1 MTTPDPIPPSDGGLR
16 SRHRP
21 VLGDLAKDTTELD
34 LWALDDDDMPMG
46 DDLDPAPPVK
56 LVPSRSEGQVP
67 PRRENTGESPRKERF
82 GKPKTDTASDVAAA
96 QPAVRIQM
104 NVGKIPQ
111 SRRGHGMSAGSGKPE
126 ADFDDL
132 DQWDEDS
139 GDEEPLELPRIE
151 DVPADE
157 VPVPVVHEPET
168 TEEPEP
174 PARQDVVAQATKPPA
189 HETDE
194 FSPPVRPSA
203 DPVSLRP
210 HLRLS
215 KFERIGMVALGVLLL
230 GLGIGA
236 YVFSVNRLPSQSLYT
251 DDVKFPVKGTLV
263 VVKGATSYWR
273 APILDSATPDVVRR
287 GTVIIPVVEVSTTS
301 GNGAMRAVF
310 RDEARKTIGDS
321 ITHEVRGAGVVKF
334 VSTAGFEDSGMHSA
348 YRAGGG
354 RPWTVEILEA
364 PSTESPS
371 TEFRRLFQINLSTE
385 TR

>member
-1 MTTPDPIPPSDGGLR
+1 
-16 SRHRP
+16 
-21 VLGDLAKDTTELD
+21 LAKDTTELD
-34 LWALDDDDMPMG
+34 LWALDDDDISME
-46 DDLDPAPPVK
+46 DDLPSAPPVR
-56 LVPSRSEGQVP
+56 LVPNRSDAQLP
-67 PRRENTGESPRKERF
+67 PRRENIGEKPRKDRLGE
-82 GKPKTDTASDVAAA
+82 PQDETASDVSAA

-111 SRRGHGMSAGSGKPE
+111 ARRGQGMTAGSGKPE

-132 DQWDEDS
+132 DQWDNDSSDEDS
-139 GDEEPLELPRIE
+139 LELPRIE
-151 DVPADE
+151 DLPADSE
-157 VPVPVVHEPET
+157 PVPVVIEPET
-168 TEEPEP
+168 AKSLETPAQQPVAETIQP
-174 PARQDVVAQATKPPA
+174 PAP
-189 HETDE
+189 ETDE

-230 GLGIGA
+230 GLGVGA
-236 YVFSVNRLPSQSLYT
+236 YVFSLNRLPSQSLYT
-251 DDVKFPVKGTLV
+251 DDVEFPIKGTLV
-263 VVKGATSYWR
+263 AVKSATSYWR
-273 APILDSATPDVVRR
+273 PPVLDSANPDVVRR
-287 GTVIIPVVEVSTTS
+287 GTVIIPVVEVTTS
-301 GNGAMRAVF
+301 SGSGAIRAVF

-321 ITHEVRGAGVVKF
+321 ITHQVKGAGVVKF
-334 VSTAGFEDSGMHSA
+334 VSTAGFEDSGMHAA

-371 TEFRRLFQINLSTE
+371 TGFRRLFQINLSTE